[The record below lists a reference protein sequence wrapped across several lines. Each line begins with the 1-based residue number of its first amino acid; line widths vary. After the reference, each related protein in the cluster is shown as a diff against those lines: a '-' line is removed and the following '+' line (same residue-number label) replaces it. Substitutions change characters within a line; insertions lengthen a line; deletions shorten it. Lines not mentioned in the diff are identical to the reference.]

1 MAHAAASPNILVR
14 RSALSIRTYLRW
26 MQRFC
31 GYALLF
37 VVIGVIGVAIWDYY
51 YVPSQQRQSLF
62 AMKYIDANVFTNQRF
77 GDDPYAIKPFTTG
90 LQLDNGI
97 QMVKSQVFCERI
109 VENLGLNVSQYDV
122 RAFGKRIDLYG
133 IEPFAV
139 AVDSIGSDT
148 AVKATIDIAPGCK
161 SVSVSQLTIDNE
173 EVPTSGKA
181 LAIGGD
187 HTVKVGPLKIIAAD
201 NLQDYDGYT
210 IEVALTPVKTVASN
224 LSKRLNVVQTA
235 AFTDVLTCTYSDI
248 SAKRADDILN
258 QIPVVYDQIWRGWN
272 DSDASKFVD
281 AVDSRLAVYTEALEA
296 KEKEIEKQQESSNTA
311 SNTLAYRDL
320 VKQRSADAY
329 SLNEVETQIEATRA
343 VARQLAA
350 DHHSDDAIAAAT
362 SIMGSRSVEK
372 SIANYNSLIAKRNN
386 LRDNGGTA
394 NKAYLDADAQIK
406 AIYPDIVA
414 SVNNHLKSLQIDRS
428 EIKARLAD
436 TDKKI
441 AQLASDQSALDS
453 QMRDHKQLVNQYLY
467 LKGKRSNDP
476 LAINNISEA
485 VRVVAPAASGS
496 SRAPMSLWV
505 GFAIAVVAGFVA
517 VPLLIIFLVN
527 ILDTHVRDR
536 YDVAFSGIP
545 YVGEIPMTKKQ
556 TLASRIRAKTYGTA
570 SHKAPTLVPKQFRDA
585 FMMLRTELNIR
596 FLRHKGTPVCI
607 LTSLQPGSGKS
618 YIAINTAAA
627 EAVNG
632 KKVLLIDMDIRCGTL
647 SKRVGS
653 PRKGVAQF
661 LNGTLT
667 DVTKAI
673 VRDYEA
679 DIDILPAGS
688 LPLDPAEILD
698 HDSIEAMFAQV
709 RKHYDFIF
717 VDCAPI
723 QLVADTHIISP
734 VADFT
739 LFVARVGLLDRR
751 QLPLIREIYDNNNLP
766 NTMLLLNGTTPDG
779 VTNWGGGDLDESTAR
794 LFIDNVI
801 HIPSLPS
808 LFKARRRL
816 LHTNEMGAGMRPVGG
831 SVHWVAVNREASMS
845 AP

>member
-1 MAHAAASPNILVR
+1 MTKAAASPNILVR

-26 MQRFC
+26 MQRFF

-37 VVIGVIGVAIWDYY
+37 VAIGVIGIAVWDYY
-51 YVPSQQRQSLF
+51 YVPSQQRQSMF

-109 VENLGLNVSQYDV
+109 VKNLGLNVAQYDV
-122 RAFGKRIDLYG
+122 RAFGKHIDLYG
-133 IEPFAV
+133 SEPFAV

-148 AVKATIDIAPGCK
+148 SVKATIDIAPGCK
-161 SVSVSQLTIDNE
+161 SVSVSKLTINGE
-173 EVPTSGKA
+173 EEPTSGKA

-187 HTVKVGPLKIIAAD
+187 HTVKVGPLRIIAAD

-210 IEVALTPVKTVASN
+210 IVVALTPVKTVASA
-224 LSKRLNVVQTA
+224 LSKKLDVVQTA
-235 AFTDVLTCTYSDI
+235 TFTDVLTCTYSDI
-248 SAKRADDILN
+248 STKRADDILN

-272 DSDASKFVD
+272 DSDASKFVN
-281 AVDSRLAVYTEALEA
+281 AVDNRLAVYTEALEA
-296 KEKEIEKQQESSNTA
+296 KEKEIESQQENSNTA

-320 VKQRSADAY
+320 VKQRAADAY
-329 SLNEVETQIEATRA
+329 NLNQVETQIEATQA
-343 VARQLAA
+343 AARQLAD
-350 DHHSDDAIAAAT
+350 DHNNDDAIAAAT
-362 SIMGSRSVEK
+362 SVMGSRSVEK
-372 SIANYNSLIAKRNN
+372 VIAEYNSLIAKRNT

-394 NKAYLDADAQIK
+394 NKAYLDADKQVK

-414 SVNNHLKSLQIDRS
+414 SVSNHLKSLQIDRN

-441 AQLASDQSALDS
+441 AKLASDQSVLDS

-485 VRVVAPAASGS
+485 VRVVAPAASGTT
-496 SRAPMSLWV
+496 RTPISLWM
-505 GFAIAVVAGFVA
+505 GFAIAIVAGFVA

-527 ILDTHVRDR
+527 ALDRHVRDR

-545 YVGEIPMTKKQ
+545 YVGEIPMTQKQ
-556 TLASRIRAKTYGTA
+556 TLASRIRAKAYGTA
-570 SHKAPTLVPKQFRDA
+570 SHKAPALVTEQFRDA

-618 YIAINTAAA
+618 FVAINTAAA

-632 KKVLLIDMDIRCGTL
+632 KKVLLVDMDIRCGTL

-653 PRKGVAQF
+653 PRKGVSQF
-661 LNGTLT
+661 LNGTID
-667 DVTKAI
+667 DVVKTI
-673 VRDYEA
+673 VHDNEA
-679 DIDILPAGS
+679 NIDILPAGS
-688 LPLDPAEILD
+688 LPLDPAEILS
-698 HDSIEAMFAQV
+698 HESIEAMLEQV
-709 RKHYDFIF
+709 RMRYDYIF

-723 QLVADTHIISP
+723 QLVADTHIIAQS
-734 VADFT
+734 ASHT
-739 LFVARVGLLDRR
+739 LFVARVGVLDRR
-751 QLPLIREIYDNNNLP
+751 QLPLIKEIYLKNNLP

-779 VTNWGGGDLDESTAR
+779 VTNWGG
-794 LFIDNVI
+794 VI
-801 HIPSLPS
+801 
-808 LFKARRRL
+808 
-816 LHTNEMGAGMRPVGG
+816 
-831 SVHWVAVNREASMS
+831 
-845 AP
+845 